1 MPLTAEQAQECAT
14 LKQLF
19 EEKNTLSQR
28 AFAKQY
34 NLGTAGNLNQY
45 LNGRR
50 PLNIRVAMIF
60 ASALKVQVKD
70 FSPRLAREI
79 ATIREDRVEPVHG
92 HVKRVPLIAFARA
105 GLPDDIG
112 QTKSY
117 QTYIDDGDYIYVDS
131 ELPDGTYA
139 TVLIGRSMEPEFFEG
154 DIIVV
159 DPTLS
164 PLPGDF
170 VIAQRESQFT
180 DGVES
185 TFKKY
190 RPKGVNENGQN
201 VFELVPLNP
210 DYQTFRSDREHLE
223 IVGVMVEHRRAYR
236 RRRTA

>member
-1 MPLTAEQAQECAT
+1 M
-14 LKQLF
+14 
-19 EEKNTLSQR
+19 
-28 AFAKQY
+28 
-34 NLGTAGNLNQY
+34 
-45 LNGRR
+45 
-50 PLNIRVAMIF
+50 
-60 ASALKVQVKD
+60 
-70 FSPRLAREI
+70 
-79 ATIREDRVEPVHG
+79 HG

-105 GLPDDIG
+105 G
-112 QTKSY
+112 
-117 QTYIDDGDYIYVDS
+117 
-131 ELPDGTYA
+131 LPDGTYA